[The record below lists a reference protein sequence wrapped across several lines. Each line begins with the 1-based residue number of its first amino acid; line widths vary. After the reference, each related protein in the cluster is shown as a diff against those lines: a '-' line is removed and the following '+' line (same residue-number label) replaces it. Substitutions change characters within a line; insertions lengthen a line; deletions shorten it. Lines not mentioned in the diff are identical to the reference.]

1 MFKYV
6 DGAGES
12 WWMLDSTRD
21 SLNLT
26 TEVLYANLF
35 AAESSIGGSG
45 GVDILSNGFKIRAT
59 NGGINS
65 ANTYFYMAFAEFP
78 FKYANAR

>member
-1 MFKYV
+1 MYKYV

-21 SLNLT
+21 SINLT
-26 TEVLYANLF
+26 TEIVYANLTT
-35 AAESSIGGSG
+35 AESSIGGSG
-45 GVDILSNGFKIRAT
+45 GVDFLSNGFKIRAT

>member
-1 MFKYV
+1 
-6 DGAGES
+6 
-12 WWMLDSTRD
+12 MLDSTRD
-21 SLNLT
+21 PINLT
-26 TEVLYANLF
+26 TEVLYINSAI
-35 AAESSIGGSG
+35 AESTISGSM
-45 GVDILSNGFKIRAT
+45 GVDFLSNGFKIRAT